1 MAEFIKGGGSSLF
14 LNIIED
20 GAGNPIDEGN
30 GYIAELPFTTES
42 FNPVGEFI
50 SSNAIAGGRS
60 RGIGCIGNKAG
71 DGSFDTEVTK
81 ENFGIVFY
89 SALGSY
95 TGTANAGTITPTTD
109 DLPVY
114 DVYVRHGSSNYMIYK
129 YESQRVNSLRLAFT
143 SNGLLTASIDM
154 AGLTWSVHSG
164 AVPTTSPQLLLS
176 TANTIL
182 CPAALAGLTMG
193 GLGIMDF
200 ATGLEFTIAN
210 NLDTDT
216 NALDASGRLSVITGE
231 LAVTGSLTLLVP
243 SDDETGVFTQLVSL
257 DIGDELGD
265 IVIGILSD
273 DDAISLQNVY
283 VTQPVH
289 DITDRGKVA
298 FRIDFQAVQDGTT
311 PPMTVNLVPGMYVP
325 TTLVA
330 LVVP

>member
-89 SALGSY
+89 SALGSIS
-95 TGTANAGTITPTTD
+95 GTDITPTVD

-114 DVYVRHGSSNYMIYK
+114 DVYVRHGSSNDMIYK

-182 CPAALAGLTMG
+182 CPAALTGLTMG

-243 SDDETGVFTQLVSL
+243 SDDETGVFAQLVSL

-273 DDAISLQNVY
+273 ADAISLQNVY

-311 PPMTVNLVPGMYVP
+311 PPMTVKLTTGMYNPV
-325 TTLVA
+325 TMAAVA
-330 LVVP
+330 

>member
-20 GAGNPIDEGN
+20 GAGNSIN
-30 GYIAELPFTTES
+30 GGKGYMAELPFTIES

-71 DGSFDTEVTK
+71 DGSFDTEFNK
-81 ENFGIVFY
+81 QNFGILFY

-95 TGTANAGTITPTTD
+95 TGNANTGTITPSID

-114 DVYVRHGSSNYMIYK
+114 DVYIRHGSTNDMIYK
-129 YESQRVNSLRLAFT
+129 YVNQRVNSFRVSFT
-143 SNGLLTASIDM
+143 SNGILTASIDM
-154 AGLTWSVHSG
+154 AGTSWSVHSG
-164 AVPTTSPQLLLS
+164 AVPTTTPQLLLS
-176 TANTIL
+176 TANTLL
-182 CPAALAGLTMG
+182 CPAALTGLTVG
-193 GLGIMDF
+193 GTYVMDY

-231 LAVTGSLTLLVP
+231 LAITGSITFLVP
-243 SDDETGVFTQLVSL
+243 RSGDLFTKLVSL

-265 IVIGILSD
+265 ILIGVLGD
-273 DDAISLQNVY
+273 AAAISIQNVY

-289 DITDRGKVA
+289 DVTDRNKVA
-298 FRIDFQAVQDGTT
+298 FRVDFQAVQDGAT
-311 PPMTVNLVPGMYVP
+311 PPMTVKLVAGMYIP
-325 TTLVA
+325 TTMVA
-330 LVVP
+330 LVSP